1 MHPFKRSARVA
12 SLLQREI
19 AGFLERD
26 LSDPRLKKITITRV
40 QLTDDLK
47 LARVYFSLIGTAP
60 EKEQAMAG
68 LTKAKGMIKRLMG
81 ERIYLRFV
89 PELEFHFDQGLEY
102 SQKID
107 DILKKI
113 HNQDESDSEDK

>member
-1 MHPFKRSARVA
+1 MHPYKRSERVA

-26 LSDPRLKKITITRV
+26 LKDPRLKKITITKV

-47 LARVYFSLIGTAP
+47 LARIYYSLIGTEQ
-60 EKEQAMAG
+60 EKLESEKV
-68 LTKAKGMIKRLMG
+68 LNRAKGMIKRLIG

-89 PELEFHFDQGLEY
+89 PELEFRFDQNLEY
-102 SQKID
+102 SQKIED
-107 DILKKI
+107 LIKKI
-113 HNQDESDSEDK
+113 HEQKEPNSED